1 MEHLFLYRFQ
11 VAFPIMPR
19 PTKIKSGRPYKPA
32 APCVEIA
39 NIENSKINRISEDML
54 CKAIKTL
61 KAQSA
66 KDHDGVFSNHL
77 KLAPSSFLITLLAFS
92 TFYLLLV

>member
-1 MEHLFLYRFQ
+1 MIYEY
-11 VAFPIMPR
+11 
-19 PTKIKSGRPYKPA
+19 
-32 APCVEIA
+32 
-39 NIENSKINRISEDML
+39 ML

-77 KLAPSSFLITLLAFS
+77 KLAPSSFFITLVAFFNVLLTTVLVPS
-92 TFYLLLV
+92 SFYIGIVTPIPKSGKKDLSSCSS